1 MKIFKI
7 LISIPQNLLFYNTKT
22 LCHHVE
28 HILFYFLLEY
38 ETIITNI
45 VIHIDS
51 FLVKLGVILQ
61 TCSKALET
69 NNQFC
74 DLTFEKKL

>member
-1 MKIFKI
+1 MVPFCHF
-7 LISIPQNLLFYNTKT
+7 LSIIKKPLMSKGALF
-22 LCHHVE
+22 
-28 HILFYFLLEY
+28 FFLGLKY
-38 ETIITNI
+38 EVIITNI

-61 TCSKALET
+61 TCIKALET

-74 DLTFEKKL
+74 DITF